1 MYITSHDLLQIQ
13 TALYMMPP
21 YVITLTQAYN
31 VVFSDRMISFRHV
44 TDYNQQFLLFLG
56 LVAFLAQLQ
65 LLHLLR
71 YNATIAMLGT
81 MLRKSVGDMLSY
93 AVLGGIVFMGFSSVA
108 ALTFWI
114 MEDYATY
121 GKVTVLYK
129 I

>member
-1 MYITSHDLLQIQ
+1 MLL
-13 TALYMMPP
+13 LMLLL
-21 YVITLTQAYN
+21 LTEANN
-31 VVFSDRMISFRHV
+31 VVFSDRMISFRCV

-65 LLHLLR
+65 LLHRLR

-108 ALTFWI
+108 ALTFWT
-114 MEDYATY
+114 MEDYATFA
-121 GKVTVLYK
+121 KVK
-129 I
+129 ILHKI